1 MQQRQ
6 VTIGEAF
13 SKFWKTWSVEG
24 RASCSEFW
32 WAFLANFLVSIAIG
46 FVGGIIGDGGALS
59 GLYSLAAL
67 VPGVCMVVRRL
78 HDVGKSGWFSLIA
91 LVPFIGGL
99 ILLYFEVQ
107 PSEGANQYGE
117 TPNLEA

>member
-24 RASCSEFW
+24 RASRSEFW

-59 GLYSLAAL
+59 GLYSFAAL

-78 HDVGKSGWFSLIA
+78 HDVGKSGWFSLVA

-107 PSEGANQYGE
+107 PSEGANKYGE
-117 TPNLEA
+117 IPNLSA